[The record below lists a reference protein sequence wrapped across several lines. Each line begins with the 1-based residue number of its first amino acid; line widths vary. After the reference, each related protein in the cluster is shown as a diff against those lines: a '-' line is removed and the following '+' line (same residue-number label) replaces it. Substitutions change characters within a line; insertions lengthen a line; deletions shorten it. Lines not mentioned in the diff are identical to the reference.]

1 MRGRGGLTSSFA
13 FASSAERS
21 LSRTSF
27 ACGDRNHRVF
37 NAEKSLPAFF
47 SPTKSRKNLRF
58 YSTPAHTSGDNAQSK
73 EMEESFIE
81 SRVKMLREFEENRK
95 GVLYPYYSTTSA
107 GERSL
112 SVREFIDKY
121 NHLQPAQRLEGV
133 EVEVAGTLHRCDH
146 LSFLQQQIIAKQVE

>member
-1 MRGRGGLTSSFA
+1 MRRRGGRTSSFA

-21 LSRTSF
+21 LSMTSF
-27 ACGDRNHRVF
+27 ACGDRSHRVF
-37 NAEKSLPAFF
+37 NVEKSLPAFF

-58 YSTPAHTSGDNAQSK
+58 YSAPAHAPADNTQPK

-81 SRVKMLREFEENRK
+81 SRLKVLREFEENRK
-95 GVLYPYYSTTSA
+95 GVLYPYYSTTAA

-121 NHLQPAQRLEGV
+121 NHLQPAQRLEDV
-133 EVEVAGTLHRCDH
+133 EVEVAGTLHRCNN
-146 LSFLQQQIIAKQVE
+146 LSYKQIIANR